1 MSGLISRIFGVAAIG
16 ATLFLGGCNFG
27 GDNAGDLYRSGES
40 GSSGLEHQIPE
51 SQKSGTVTGEP
62 GPQTTRY

>member
-1 MSGLISRIFGVAAIG
+1 MRGLMSRIFAVAAVV

-27 GDNAGDLYRSGES
+27 ADNAGDVYGTNQPAQN
-40 GSSGLEHQIPE
+40 SSEHFIPE

-62 GPQTTRY
+62 GPETSR